1 MKSRGNDMDR
11 KRNLAM
17 NRRIFLRGVG
27 GLTLAA
33 PFLSSVNEARGAST
47 TAPKRIV
54 IYYTHNGCL
63 TDRWFPKVQNGPLAA
78 SDLMGGT
85 LAPLAPYASKLLL
98 PRGFRSMNAYAQ
110 GQSIDPHDQACGSK
124 LTCAP
129 ISTEAN
135 RYATAES
142 LDHTIAKQ
150 INPNKN
156 TPLVLS
162 VGAPSTKVKE
172 VISFSAANT
181 AFPSNVNPQTVFNA
195 LTLGGGTT
203 PTPTTPDPAMPPVV
217 DYHVKRGQS
226 TIDLVRGDLSR
237 LQKLKMSTADQ
248 LHIQNWLDLLRDT
261 EIGVGGMSG
270 GGTGSTGMSAACTS
284 DTATKLGVTAAA
296 LTAASP
302 TGKITG
308 GTTSFGAPPPPGNNE
323 GDNNL
328 KTSFTLGGDMMMNL
342 IALNMLCDANRVF
355 IFLYPGYVV
364 YNWDGMAFT
373 HDHHGLSH
381 RTGDNSVGGACGV
394 DGVLDQINQ
403 IDQWLA
409 GKYAKLVGLLDSLQ
423 EGGGTLL
430 DSTATMWLPELSD
443 GAAHNLNNLPILIAG
458 SAGGYLKQGAAVN
471 VENASKNIDNGN
483 SDGSCQNGGNIG
495 NTGST
500 GGNVPI
506 NKLYVTLMN
515 AVGCTDNGAKVT
527 KFGVM
532 DGTNATAG
540 ISNPGEVTAL
550 TSAG

>member
-1 MKSRGNDMDR
+1 MKSRGSDMDR
-11 KRNLAM
+11 KGNLAM

-33 PFLSSVNEARGAST
+33 PFLSSFNEARGQSAT
-47 TAPKRIV
+47 PPKRLV

-63 TDRWFPKVQNGPLAA
+63 TDRWFPTVEDGPLTAA
-78 SDLMGGT
+78 DLTGT

-110 GQSIDPHDQACGSK
+110 GQTIDPHDQACGSK

-129 ISTEAN
+129 ISTDSN

-142 LDHTIAKQ
+142 LDHTVAKQ

-172 VISFSAANT
+172 VISFSGPNT

-195 LTLGGGTT
+195 LTLGSGMT
-203 PTPTTPDPAMPPVV
+203 PTPTTTMPSMPAAV
-217 DYHVKRGQS
+217 DYHIKRGQS
-226 TIDLVRGDLSR
+226 LIDLVRGDLTR
-237 LQKLKMSTADQ
+237 LQGAKMSSADQ
-248 LHIQNWLDLLRDT
+248 TRIQNWLDLLRDT
-261 EIGVGGMSG
+261 EVGTGGMGSTG
-270 GGTGSTGMSAACTS
+270 GGTTAMPAACTT
-284 DTATKLGVTAAA
+284 DTATKLGITADA

-308 GTTSFGAPPPPGNNE
+308 GTTSFGAPPAPGNNE

-342 IALNMLCDANRVF
+342 IALNMICDANRVF
-355 IFLYPGYVV
+355 VFLYPGYVV
-364 YNWDGMAFT
+364 YNWDGMAFVN
-373 HDHHGLSH
+373 DHHGLSH

-394 DGVLDQINQ
+394 DNVLDKINQ

-409 GKYAKLVGLLDSLQ
+409 GKFAKLVGLLDSVS
-423 EGGGTLL
+423 EGNGTML
-430 DSTATMWLPELSD
+430 DNTATMWLSELSD
-443 GAAHNLNNLPILIAG
+443 GAAHNINNLPILIAG
-458 SAGGYLKQGAAVN
+458 SAGGYLKQGVAVN
-471 VENASKNIDNGN
+471 VESPGKNISNGA
-483 SDGSCQNGGNIG
+483 SDSSCMNGGQIG

-515 AVGCTDNGAKVT
+515 AVGCTDNGGKVT
-527 KFGVM
+527 QFGVM
-532 DGTNATAG
+532 DGTSANAG
-540 ISNPGEVTAL
+540 ISNPGEVTTL
-550 TSAG
+550 TTGS

>member
-1 MKSRGNDMDR
+1 MDR
-11 KRNLAM
+11 KGNLAM
-17 NRRIFLRGVG
+17 NRRFFLRGVG

-33 PFLSSVNEARGAST
+33 PFLSSLNEAKGQTMA
-47 TAPKRIV
+47 APKRLV
-54 IYYTHNGCL
+54 IFYTHNGCL
-63 TDRWFPKVQNGPLAA
+63 TDKWFPKVENGPLTAA
-78 SDLMGGT
+78 DLTGT

-110 GQSIDPHDQACGSK
+110 GQTIDPHDQACGSK

-129 ISTEAN
+129 IGTDSN

-142 LDHTIAKQ
+142 LDHTVAKQ

-162 VGAPSTKVKE
+162 VGAASTRVKE
-172 VISFSAANT
+172 VISFSGPNI
-181 AFPSNVNPQTVFNA
+181 AFPANVNPQTVFNA
-195 LTLGGGTT
+195 LTLGSGAT
-203 PTPTTPDPAMPPVV
+203 PTPTTPGPTMPAAV

-226 TIDLVRGDLSR
+226 TIDLVRGDLTR
-237 LQKLKMSTADQ
+237 LQKLKMSSTDKGY
-248 LHIQNWLDLLRDT
+248 LQNWLDLLRDT
-261 EIGVGGMSG
+261 EVGVGGMTGG
-270 GGTGSTGMSAACTS
+270 GGTGMTAMPAACTS
-284 DTATKLGVTAAA
+284 DTATALGITAAA

-328 KTSFTLGGDMMMNL
+328 ATSFTKGGDMMMNL
-342 IALNMLCDANRVF
+342 LALNMICDANRVF
-355 IFLYPGYVV
+355 VFLYPGYVV

-394 DGVLDQINQ
+394 TGVLDQINQ

-409 GKYAKLVGLLDSLQ
+409 GKFAKLVGLLDGIQ

-430 DSTATMWLPELSD
+430 DNTATMWLSELSD
-443 GAAHNLNNLPILIAG
+443 GAAHNINNLPILIAG
-458 SAGGYLKQGAAVN
+458 GAGGYLKQGAAVN
-471 VENASKNIDNGN
+471 VESTKDISNGN
-483 SDGSCQNGGNIG
+483 STSSCQNGGQIG

-540 ISNPGEVTAL
+540 ISNPGEVTTL
-550 TSAG
+550 TAGG